1 MKEIWRPIKK
11 EKIYYEISNL
21 GRVRDIESKKILKPI
36 KSNFGYLCV
45 YLNKERKLYG
55 VHRVVCEAFIDGFNK
70 TSLIHHI
77 NGNKIDNR
85 LDNLK
90 IYNNEKV
97 I

>member
-1 MKEIWRPIKK
+1 MKKN
-11 EKIYYEISNL
+11 YYEISNL
-21 GRVRDIESKKILKPI
+21 GRIRDIESEKILKPM
-36 KSNFGYLCV
+36 KNKFGYLCV
-45 YLNKERKLYG
+45 YLNKERKLCY
-55 VHRVVCEAFIDGFNK
+55 VNRLVCEAFIDGFNG